1 MGLLAYGITTT
12 PITMRP
18 SSSGRMAIMLRLSA
32 IGQKPR
38 LGALAAGYAGRW
50 VAPRTAV

>member
-1 MGLLAYGITTT
+1 MGLLVYGITTT

-38 LGALAAGYAGRW
+38 LGALAAGYAGRSK
-50 VAPRTAV
+50 RKDEE